1 MKYKRG
7 LTAALIIFKLG
18 YIQVY
23 LEYMK
28 IYVATDHAGFELK
41 ENIKKYLE
49 EKGNEVYDC
58 GALTL
63 EPGDGYPEYMVR
75 AAESVQK
82 DAMHEPAFAVIF
94 GGSGQGEAIV
104 ANRFRHVR
112 AIVYAG
118 GNLELV
124 KLGREHNDA
133 NVLSIG
139 ARFVNEGEAKQA
151 IDLFLNT
158 PFSHDERHADRI
170 IQIEELTK
178 NIH

>member
-1 MKYKRG
+1 
-7 LTAALIIFKLG
+7 
-18 YIQVY
+18 
-23 LEYMK
+23 MK
-28 IYVATDHAGFELK
+28 IYLATDHAGFSLK
-41 ENIKKYLE
+41 EEVKKYLE
-49 EKGNEVYDC
+49 EKGQEVYDC

-63 EPGDGYPEYMVR
+63 EVGDDYPSYMAI
-75 AAESVQK
+75 AAQHIQK
-82 DAMHEPAFAVIF
+82 DALHDPSLGIIF

-112 AIVYAG
+112 AIVCAG

-139 ARFVNEGEAKQA
+139 ARFVTLKEAIQA
-151 IDLFLNT
+151 IELFLTT

-170 IQIEELTK
+170 IQIDEVTK
-178 NIH
+178 